1 MTEVKVGQ
9 VVVSIAGRDKGFH
22 LLVYGIIDNEY
33 VTVIDGHHRK
43 IENPKKKK
51 LKHLRLTPKV
61 ASGFVKNIQAGLITT
76 NEEVIK
82 FLDELVD
89 SR

>member
-9 VVVSIAGRDKGFH
+9 VVESIAGRDKGIY
-22 LLVYGIIDNEY
+22 LLINSIIDNEY
-33 VTVIDGHHRK
+33 VTVIDGYHRK

-51 LKHLRLTPKV
+51 LKHLHLTQKV
-61 ASGFVKNIQAGLITT
+61 ASGFVKNMQAGLVTT
-76 NEEVIK
+76 NEEVRK
-82 FLDELVD
+82 YLNELVE